1 MDKLLIVDDDYL
13 VREGLRMAIDWQSVG
28 VEVVGTAENGGE
40 GLEKA
45 RELCPDSSLPT
56 CACPESTGCRWR
68 KRSSTRAPTSR

>member
-45 RELCPDSSLPT
+45 RELCPAPKHSAIST
-56 CACPESTGCRWR
+56 HSTAFCALSARPCP
-68 KRSSTRAPTSR
+68 